1 MITNMQQGGI
11 AALQPTPQQQLGSMV
26 GAPSARLG
34 APKSPQQ
41 VAAEQ
46 LVESE
51 VPRELE
57 ALLKERKALEL
68 LASAQRDKQAQQPV
82 QPQTVKS
89 QVEGG
94 LASMMDRLRP
104 GMAQRGRQVQV
115 ARNRQMMGLPSAG
128 MPRMADGGPVQE
140 KAGMLDKIKAGL
152 GGLFGG
158 GEEQPAPFDVEGR
171 VIELIKLRE
180 NADAEAKAR
189 IDQELSSFDPKDV
202 INARMRMSKGMQAG
216 GVVGYAKGDLVRAS
230 DIDMDNLLDALM
242 IAESGGNPRAVSA
255 AGAEGA
261 YQIMPST
268 AAQPGF
274 GVQPMEGSRF
284 DPEASRK
291 FARQYLQAMID
302 RYGGDVEA
310 ALIAYNAGA
319 GNADKFVA
327 AGRDYGVLPLAMQTQ
342 PYVDKIMGQLE
353 REGRRRDVQLGG
365 GRTLSTTAPESY
377 TERMRRERADRLRGI
392 ETARMPPRPP
402 VETEAETA
410 GIPEA
415 LTIAKA
421 QQELRDRGSTSDKYT
436 PEERAAGGIGYLQYL
451 ARKQQEKKDEA
462 GRAARYLGMM
472 QNQEDIISRVNPATG
487 LAGIDTR
494 QELTSERS
502 MKSPAQ
508 RLEEAVPGIGQAA
521 ARYAMSKNMPE
532 AAAARIDERPES
544 TRSRNPLVNLRSD
557 LGEIGS
563 YLRDILG
570 FQEGGEIK
578 KYAGEDGSLVEGDS
592 DLGDALLAAL
602 QGRGEPPEGFTG
614 PPTPS
619 PGLLASRRTAANLP
633 SFTGLTRGQLAA
645 QERRED
651 FNRIVQAGNEA
662 IARGEDPDAARA
674 AVRSEIEAERAREEK
689 ELEPAGPQGTLQQ
702 LAATGETG
710 AALAG
715 LFGEGLERRGDD
727 DPVRFRNV
735 EKARE
740 QAKDREG
747 LMNRIGSALT
757 SDRAKAFAN
766 ALSKLSYAG
775 GATEGNIGKSL
786 VTGLEAEKQAR
797 EKLRLQEA
805 AIEAD
810 KLRSEATLEAA
821 RQTQLAKQRADL
833 VDALGKYEGTTAY
846 IQALNARV
854 EAGEDPAAARTAI
867 MQEKIAE
874 IMPLLTGQGG
884 LTQMTGLTELPEGV
898 TVTRK
903 G

>member
-1 MITNMQQGGI
+1 MRVNAQQGGI
-11 AALQPTPQQQLGSMV
+11 AALQPTPQQQLGNMA
-26 GAPSARLG
+26 GAPAARLA

-46 LVESE
+46 VVESD
-51 VPRELE
+51 VPKELE
-57 ALLKERKALEL
+57 ALLKERKAMEL

-82 QPQTVKS
+82 QPQTIKS

-94 LASMMDRLRP
+94 ISSLMQSLMP

-115 ARNRQMMGLPSAG
+115 AQNRRMMGMAGGGIVGMAEGGPTLGAVSPKAADPQDVKRLADLYRQMQASM
-128 MPRMADGGPVQE
+128 
-140 KAGMLDKIKAGL
+140 
-152 GGLFGG
+152 
-158 GEEQPAPFDVEGR
+158 
-171 VIELIKLRE
+171 
-180 NADAEAKAR
+180 DAATDPTAKANVQQR
-189 IDQELSSFDPKDV
+189 LNDLKTQMGDQLPFVMQYLDST
-202 INARMRMSKGMQAG
+202 KGTIEPRTKMAEG
-216 GVVGYAKGDLVRAS
+216 GIVGYAKGDLVRAS
-230 DIDMDNLLDALM
+230 DINMDNLLDALM
-242 IAESGGNPRAVSA
+242 IAESGGNPRAVSR

-268 AAQPGF
+268 AEQPGF
-274 GVQPMEGSRF
+274 GVPPMEGSRF

-302 RYGGDVEA
+302 RYDGDVEA

-327 AGRDYGVLPLAMQTQ
+327 AGRDYDVLPQTMQTQ
-342 PYVDKIMGQLE
+342 PYVGKIMGQLE
-353 REGRRRDVQLGG
+353 KEGRRRDVQLGG
-365 GRTLSTTAPESY
+365 GRTISTTAPEGY
-377 TERMRRERADRLRGI
+377 TERMRRERADRVRGI

-402 VETEAETA
+402 VEAERYKPN
-410 GIPEA
+410 IPDA
-415 LTIAKA
+415 LTVTKA
-421 QQELRDRGSTSDKYT
+421 QQELRDPGSTSTKYT
-436 PEERAAGGIGYLQYL
+436 PEERESGGIGYLQYL

-462 GRAARYLGMM
+462 GRAARYMGMM
-472 QNQEDIISRVNPATG
+472 QNQEDIISRANPATR
-487 LAGIDTR
+487 LAGVDTR
-494 QELTSERS
+494 KDFSTERS

-508 RLEEAVPGIGQAA
+508 RMEEAFPGAREAA
-521 ARYAMSKNMPE
+521 GRYAMDKASGLAALSDRAPE
-532 AAAARIDERPES
+532 A
-544 TRSRNPLVNLRSD
+544 TRSNNPLVNLRSD
-557 LGEIGS
+557 IGELGS
-563 YLRDILG
+563 YLRNILG

-578 KYAGEDGSLVEGDS
+578 KYAGEDESLVEGDS
-592 DLGDALLAAL
+592 ALGDALLATL

-619 PGLLASRRTAANLP
+619 PGLLASRRTAA
-633 SFTGLTRGQLAA
+633 SFTELTRGQLAA

-662 IARGEDPDAARA
+662 IVRGEDPDAARA

-710 AALAG
+710 TALAG
-715 LFGEGLERRGDD
+715 LFGEGVDR
-727 DPVRFRNV
+727 PARFRNV
-735 EKARE
+735 EEARE

-747 LMNRIGSALT
+747 LMNRVGSALT
-757 SDRAKAFAN
+757 SDRARAIAN

-786 VTGLEAEKQAR
+786 VTGLEAEEQAR

-884 LTQMTGLTELPEGV
+884 LTQMTGLGNGV
-898 TVTRK
+898 TSEDVASARAYLDAQA
-903 G
+903 

>member
-1 MITNMQQGGI
+1 MINAQQGGI

-41 VAAEQ
+41 AAAEQ
-46 LVESE
+46 IVESE

-94 LASMMDRLRP
+94 IASMMDRLRP
-104 GMAQRGRQVQV
+104 GMAQRGRQMQM
-115 ARNRQMMGLPSAG
+115 AQNRQAMGLPAAG
-128 MPRMADGGPVQE
+128 MPRMA
-140 KAGMLDKIKAGL
+140 
-152 GGLFGG
+152 
-158 GEEQPAPFDVEGR
+158 
-171 VIELIKLRE
+171 
-180 NADAEAKAR
+180 
-189 IDQELSSFDPKDV
+189 S
-202 INARMRMSKGMQAG
+202 G

-274 GVQPMEGSRF
+274 GVKPMEGSRF

-353 REGRRRDVQLGG
+353 REGRRRDIQLGG

-377 TERMRRERADRLRGI
+377 TERMRRQRADRLRGI

-415 LTIAKA
+415 LTVARA
-421 QQELRDRGSTSDKYT
+421 QQELQDPGSTSDKYT

-462 GRAARYLGMM
+462 GRAARYMGMM
-472 QNQEDIISRVNPATG
+472 QNQEDIMRRANPATG

-563 YLRDILG
+563 YLRGILG

-592 DLGDALLAAL
+592 AFLERFAVNPVTGERRSPEEIQRLARMQRYAGSLDETVTPEMQVGLQQLEEVAELATDYPDRVGEADVLRALEAIDTTRQEAQAEEAAL
-602 QGRGEPPEGFTG
+602 AQKALEARFKKA
-614 PPTPS
+614 
-619 PGLLASRRTAANLP
+619 GL
-633 SFTGLTRGQLAA
+633 
-645 QERRED
+645 
-651 FNRIVQAGNEA
+651 
-662 IARGEDPDAARA
+662 
-674 AVRSEIEAERAREEK
+674 

-735 EKARE
+735 EEARE

-757 SDRAKAFAN
+757 SDRARAFAD

-786 VTGLEAEKQAR
+786 VTGLEAEAQAR

-821 RQTQLAKQRADL
+821 RQTQQAKLRADL

-854 EAGEDPAAARTAI
+854 EAGEDPEAARTAI
-867 MQEKIAE
+867 MQAKIAE
-874 IMPLLTGQGG
+874 LMPLLTGQGG

>member
-1 MITNMQQGGI
+1 MINAQQGGLGS
-11 AALQPTPQQQLGSMV
+11 LQMPSQTAPQQQLGSMA
-26 GAPSARLG
+26 GAPAARLA

-41 VAAEQ
+41 AAAEQ
-46 LVESE
+46 IVESD
-51 VPRELE
+51 VPKELE
-57 ALLKERKALEL
+57 ALLKERKAMEL

-82 QPQTVKS
+82 QPQTIKS

-94 LASMMDRLRP
+94 ISSLMQSLMP

-115 ARNRQMMGLPSAG
+115 AQNRRMMGMAG
-128 MPRMADGGPVQE
+128 GGIVGMAEGGPTLGAVSP
-140 KAGMLDKIKAGL
+140 KAADP
-152 GGLFGG
+152 
-158 GEEQPAPFDVEGR
+158 QDVKR
-171 VIELIKLRE
+171 L
-180 NADAEAKAR
+180 ADLYRQAQASMDAATDPTAKAAVQQR
-189 IDQELSSFDPKDV
+189 LNDLKTQMGDQLPFVMQYLDST
-202 INARMRMSKGMQAG
+202 KGIIEPRTNMAEG

-242 IAESGGNPRAVSA
+242 IAESGGDPRAVSR

-302 RYGGDVEA
+302 RYDGDIEA

-327 AGRDYGVLPLAMQTQ
+327 ADRDYDVLPQTMQTQ

-353 REGRRRDVQLGG
+353 KEGRRRDVQLGG
-365 GRTLSTTAPESY
+365 GRTISTTAPEGY
-377 TERMRRERADRLRGI
+377 TERMRRERADRARGI

-402 VETEAETA
+402 VEAERYEPN
-410 GIPEA
+410 IPDA
-415 LTIAKA
+415 LTVAKA
-421 QQELRDRGSTSDKYT
+421 QQELRDPGSTSTKYT
-436 PEERAAGGIGYLQYL
+436 PEERESGGIGYLQYL

-462 GRAARYLGMM
+462 GRAARYMGMM
-472 QNQEDIISRVNPATG
+472 QNQEDIISRANPATR
-487 LAGIDTR
+487 LAGVDTR
-494 QELTSERS
+494 KDFSTERS

-508 RLEEAVPGIGQAA
+508 RMEEAFPGAREAA
-521 ARYAMSKNMPE
+521 GRYAMDKASGL
-532 AAAARIDERPES
+532 AALSDRVSEP
-544 TRSRNPLVNLRSD
+544 TRSNNPLVNLRSD
-557 LGEIGS
+557 IGELGS
-563 YLRDILG
+563 YLRNILG

-578 KYAGEDGSLVEGDS
+578 KYAGEDGSLVES
-592 DLGDALLAAL
+592 EDLYVD
-602 QGRGEPPEGFTG
+602 PFTR
-614 PPTPS
+614 
-619 PGLLASRRTAANLP
+619 L
-633 SFTGLTRGQLAA
+633 
-645 QERRED
+645 
-651 FNRIVQAGNEA
+651 VQKL
-662 IARGEDPDAARA
+662 IDAAPPMVGITQEQLDRA
-674 AVRSEIEAERAREEK
+674 DRQDVTGTFTPAMQAERNRAIEEREET

-710 AALAG
+710 TALAG
-715 LFGEGLERRGDD
+715 LFGEGLERRDD
-727 DPVRFRNV
+727 LEDPVRFRNV
-735 EKARE
+735 EEARE

-747 LMNRIGSALT
+747 LMNRVGSALT
-757 SDRAKAFAN
+757 SDRAKAFAD

-786 VTGLEAEKQAR
+786 VTGLEAEEQAR
-797 EKLRLQEA
+797 EKLRLQEE

-821 RQTQLAKQRADL
+821 RQTRLAKQRADL
-833 VDALGKYEGTTAY
+833 VDAIGKYEGTTPY
-846 IQALNARV
+846 IQALNARI
-854 EAGEDPAAARTAI
+854 EAGEDPATARAEI
-867 MQEKIAE
+867 IKAFIAE
-874 IMPLLTGQGG
+874 RMPILTGQGG

>member
-1 MITNMQQGGI
+1 MINAQQGGI

-41 VAAEQ
+41 AAAEQ
-46 LVESE
+46 VVESD
-51 VPRELE
+51 VPKELE

-82 QPQTVKS
+82 QPQTIKA

-94 LASMMDRLRP
+94 IASIMDRLRP
-104 GMAQRGRQVQV
+104 GMNQRGRQMQV
-115 ARNRQMMGLPSAG
+115 ARNRQMMGLPAAG
-128 MPRMADGGPVQE
+128 MPRMA
-140 KAGMLDKIKAGL
+140 
-152 GGLFGG
+152 GG
-158 GEEQPAPFDVEGR
+158 G
-171 VIELIKLRE
+171 I
-180 NADAEAKAR
+180 
-189 IDQELSSFDPKDV
+189 
-202 INARMRMSKGMQAG
+202 
-216 GVVGYAKGDLVRAS
+216 VGYAKGDLVRAG

-242 IAESGGNPRAVSA
+242 IAESGGNPRAVSR

-274 GVQPMEGSRF
+274 GVPPMEGSRF

-302 RYGGDVEA
+302 RYDGDVEA

-327 AGRDYGVLPLAMQTQ
+327 AGRDYDVLPQTMQTQ
-342 PYVDKIMGQLE
+342 PYVDKIMSQLE
-353 REGRRRDVQLGG
+353 REGRRRDIQLGG
-365 GRTLSTTAPESY
+365 GRTISTTAPESY

-402 VETEAETA
+402 VEAAVETA
-410 GIPEA
+410 GIPQA
-415 LTIAKA
+415 LAVTKA
-421 QQELRDRGSTSDKYT
+421 QQELRDPGSTPDKYT
-436 PEERAAGGIGYLQYL
+436 PEERAAGGLGYLQYL

-462 GRAARYLGMM
+462 GRAARYMGMM
-472 QNQEDIISRVNPATG
+472 QNQEDIISQANPATG

-532 AAAARIDERPES
+532 AAAERIDERPES
-544 TRSRNPLVNLRSD
+544 TRSRNPFVNLRSD

-619 PGLLASRRTAANLP
+619 PGLLASRRTATNLP

-735 EKARE
+735 EEARE

-786 VTGLEAEKQAR
+786 ITGLEAEKQAR

-821 RQTQLAKQRADL
+821 RQTQQAKLRADL

-854 EAGEDPAAARTAI
+854 EAGEDPETARTAI
-867 MQEKIAE
+867 MQAKIAE
-874 IMPLLTGQGG
+874 LMPLLTGQGG